1 MGEERP
7 ALDMCRRVVA
17 SPAHMQSHH
26 SAIQRIAAALASL
39 MLLTAC
45 GESATPAPTSTVA
58 VAPNVAPAVAATATL
73 LPAPAAT
80 QTPLVSPL
88 ASPLESPLPT
98 PAVAAQYGY
107 EVIATYPHDR
117 EAFTQG
123 LVYDDGVL
131 FESTGLNGRSSLRR
145 VNLQTG
151 EVLQRRDIDPQYFAE
166 GLALFKDRL
175 IQLTWQS
182 NKGFVYD
189 KTSFEPLREWN
200 YPTEGWG
207 LTHDGKQLIM
217 SDGTSTLRFLN
228 PETFAVE
235 REITVTDQGQ
245 PVVRLNELEYVNG
258 EVFANVWQTDLV
270 ARVDPQTGRVLGWID
285 LGGLLTPVER
295 MGTDVLNGIAYDPAG
310 DRLFVTGKLWPKLFE
325 IKLVPR

>member
-1 MGEERP
+1 MT
-7 ALDMCRRVVA
+7 LHFSLRRL
-17 SPAHMQSHH
+17 
-26 SAIQRIAAALASL
+26 SAILLVCTIVLA
-39 MLLTAC
+39 AC
-45 GESATPAPTSTVA
+45 GESPTPTPSPAATPTLT
-58 VAPNVAPAVAATATL
+58 ATATL
-73 LPAPAAT
+73 PPAPTAT
-80 QTPLVSPL
+80 VAPLVSPL
-88 ASPLESPLPT
+88 QSPIPT
-98 PAVAAQYGY
+98 PAVAGSYGY
-107 EVIATYPHDR
+107 EVVATYPHDR

-131 FESTGLNGRSSLRR
+131 YESTGLNGRSSLRK

-151 EVLQRRDIDPQYFAE
+151 EVLQRRDLDPQYFAE
-166 GLALFKDRL
+166 GLALFNGQL

-189 KTSFEPLREWN
+189 KTTFEPLREWS

-217 SDGTSTLRFLN
+217 SDGSATLRFLN

-235 REITVTDQGQ
+235 REVTVTDGEQ

-285 LGGLLTPVER
+285 LSGLLSPAER
-295 MGTDVLNGIAYDPAG
+295 QGADVLNGIAYDPAG

>member
-1 MGEERP
+1 M
-7 ALDMCRRVVA
+7 VA
-17 SPAHMQSHH
+17 SPAHMTLHPR
-26 SAIQRIAAALASL
+26 AIRLIFVALAGVLFLS
-39 MLLTAC
+39 AC
-45 GESATPAPTSTVA
+45 GESPTPTASPTLAPTMVPTVA
-58 VAPNVAPAVAATATL
+58 
-73 LPAPAAT
+73 PAPAAT
-80 QTPLVSPL
+80 LTSTVTVAPLVSPL
-88 ASPLESPLPT
+88 QSPIPT

-107 EVIATYPHDR
+107 EIIAAYPHDR

-123 LVYDDGVL
+123 LVYDEGVL

-166 GLALFKDRL
+166 GLALFDGRL

-189 KTSFEPLREWN
+189 KTTFEPLREWS

-217 SDGTSTLRFLN
+217 SDGSATLRFLN

-235 REITVTDQGQ
+235 REVTVTDAGQ
-245 PVVRLNELEYVNG
+245 PVARLNELEYVNG
-258 EVFANVWQTDLV
+258 EIFANVWQTDLV
-270 ARVDPQTGRVLGWID
+270 ARIDPQTGRVLGWID
-285 LGGLLTPVER
+285 LSDLLTPVER
-295 MGTDVLNGIAYDPAG
+295 QGTDVLNGIAYDPAG

-325 IKLVPR
+325 IKLLQK